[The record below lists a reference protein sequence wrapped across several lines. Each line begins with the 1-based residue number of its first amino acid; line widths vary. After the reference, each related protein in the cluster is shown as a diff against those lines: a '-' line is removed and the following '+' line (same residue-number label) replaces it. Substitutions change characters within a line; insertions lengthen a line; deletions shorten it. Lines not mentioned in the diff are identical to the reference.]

1 MTDSPSILARIL
13 VSIHEGHLVRRE
25 WDLDAEKDQQRL
37 EELERKC
44 GEDYEHRA
52 ADNRER
58 ARDVMEGLK

>member
-37 EELERKC
+37 EELER
-44 GEDYEHRA
+44 GFDDEHVR

-58 ARDVMEGLK
+58 ARDVLEGLK